1 MRKYTIKYTA
11 SLTAGIALIIFIL
24 FSIEDYIY
32 YLVDFSIWEVALLNL
47 VFALVAASILSG
59 GIFLFAPVV
68 GEAMA
73 TLKRML
79 RVESLSNP
87 LLLKLSS
94 EAPGTYHHSLN
105 VSTLAQNVARAVGAD
120 TLLIRTAAYYHDLGK
135 LTNPLSFVENQSG
148 SEVPTELEADSIRDN
163 AKKII
168 AHVEDGVK
176 MATNANLPSN
186 IVDLIREHHGTT
198 RAIYF
203 YQLAKEKGLKI
214 KKTDFRY
221 AGPTPRSKESAIL
234 MLSDCVEAIARSNPL
249 LTNNDIK
256 NIVKKTID
264 ERIEDKQF
272 KQVGFSN
279 EEIKKISNSLEE
291 TLLSIY
297 HQRLEYK

>member
-1 MRKYTIKYTA
+1 MKKYTLKYTA

-24 FSIEDYIY
+24 FSIEDYLY
-32 YLVDFSIWEVALLNL
+32 VLLSFGPWGVFFLNL
-47 VFALVAASILSG
+47 FFSLVVASILSG
-59 GIFLFAPVV
+59 GIFLFAPVMS
-68 GEAMA
+68 EAMA
-73 TLKRML
+73 NLRRML

-87 LLLKLSS
+87 LLLRLSS

-105 VSTLAQNVARAVGAD
+105 VSTLAQNAARAIGAD
-120 TLLIRTAAYYHDLGK
+120 SLLIRTAAYYHDLGK
-135 LTNPLSFVENQSG
+135 LTDPLSFVENQSG
-148 SEVPTELEADSIRDN
+148 SEVPTELEADSIRDS

-176 MATNANLPSN
+176 IATDANLPSN
-186 IVDLIREHHGTT
+186 IIDLIREHHGTT

-203 YQLAKEKGLKI
+203 YQLAKEKGLKV

-249 LTNNDIK
+249 LTSDDVK
-256 NIVKKTID
+256 SIVKKTID
-264 ERIEDKQF
+264 ERAEDKQF
-272 KQVGFSN
+272 KLVGFSADDM
-279 EEIKKISNSLEE
+279 KKIANSLEE

-297 HQRLEYK
+297 HQRLVYK